1 MKRMKILM
9 CILLSTVSVSNAQK
23 MKEWVNQKKTQVEY
37 LVLQIAANQVYLEYV
52 KKGYRIARDGLN
64 TISSFKRG
72 EFNLHDAFFQSL
84 KTVNPEVKRYVR
96 IAETVDLQRKI
107 VQEYS
112 KLLKVLTANDAFT
125 VEELDYVRRVFSR
138 LLDDCGLMLD
148 ELITV
153 TTNGKLEM
161 KDDERMARID
171 KLFSDMQDKY
181 TFSQSFSGETKTMA
195 AGRLQEKNDLNT
207 SRALHGIND

>member
-1 MKRMKILM
+1 M

-37 LVLQIAANQVYLEYV
+37 LVLQITANQVYLEYV

-84 KTVNPEVKRYVR
+84 KTVNPEVKRYIRVT
-96 IAETVDLQRKI
+96 ETVDLQRKI

-112 KLLKVLTANDAFT
+112 KLLKVLAANDAFT
-125 VEELDYVRRVFSR
+125 VAEVAYVRRVFGR
-138 LLDDCGLMLD
+138 LLDDCELILD

-153 TTNGKLEM
+153 TTNGKLKM
-161 KDDERMARID
+161 KDGERMARID

-181 TFSQSFSGETKTMA
+181 AFSQSFSGETKAMA
-195 AGRLQEKNDLNT
+195 AGRLQEKNEVKT

>member
-1 MKRMKILM
+1 MKRMTILI
-9 CILLSTVSVSNAQK
+9 CILFSTVSVSNAQK

-72 EFNLHDAFFQSL
+72 EVNLHDTFFQSL

-96 IAETVDLQRKI
+96 VAETIDIQKKI
-107 VQEYS
+107 VQEYN
-112 KLLKVLTANDAFT
+112 KLFKVLIASDAFSAT
-125 VEELDYVRRVFSR
+125 ELDYMRRVFGR
-138 LLDDCGLMLD
+138 LLDDCRLILD

-171 KLFSDMQDKY
+171 RLFSDMQEKY
-181 TFSQSFSGETKTMA
+181 TFSQSFSGETKAMA
-195 AGRLQEKNDLNT
+195 AVRLQEKNEVKT
-207 SRALHGIND
+207 SRALHGINN